1 MLSFAP
7 MRARLITLEGVEGAG
22 KTTALAYVQGLL
34 ESHGIPVT
42 VTREPGGTPVGERI
56 RGLLLDPEARMA
68 PETELLLLFAARAEH
83 LARVIRPALDAGRWV
98 LCDRFTDAS
107 YAYQGGG
114 RGIDPARIQILEDW
128 VQGTLRPDLT
138 LLLDLP
144 AETGLARARGR
155 APGDRIE
162 REALDFHRRVRA
174 AYLARAEAEPQ
185 RFCVVDASRPLAEVE
200 RRLRDCLE
208 PLIHG

>member
-1 MLSFAP
+1 

-22 KTTALAYVQGLL
+22 KTTVLAYVQGLL

-114 RGIDPARIQILEDW
+114 RGIDPARIQVLEDW
-128 VQGTLRPDLT
+128 VQGGLRPDLT

-174 AYLARAEAEPQ
+174 AYLARAGAEPQ
-185 RFCVVDASRPLAEVE
+185 RFCVVDAGRPLAEVE

-208 PLIHG
+208 PLLHG